1 MNTDLELITK
11 SIQKKLGK
19 ENSAMITDDLANI
32 ITIKSNYEKE
42 IKDNK
47 EEIEELKKTKETLI
61 EANGNLLQQVSMEH
75 TPEPKKEDKEE
86 PKKNPLNFNF
96 SAMFDEKGNFKRN
109 L

>member
-32 ITIKSNYEKE
+32 ITVKANYEKE
-42 IKDNK
+42 LQSNK
-47 EEIEELKKTKETLI
+47 EEIEDLKKSKETLI
-61 EANGNLLQQVSMEH
+61 EANGNLLQQVSMAS
-75 TPEPKKEDKEE
+75 EPKKEEPKKEE

-96 SAMFDEKGNFKRN
+96 SSMFDEKGNFKRT